1 MNTISTLADIQFCKN
16 LQELYIRKNRI
27 PDISEI
33 CWLRDL
39 PRLRNLWL
47 EENPC
52 AEGDPELSGWT
63 QGETIIEPGVVEWDI
78 AMTELGKVDDS
89 YKYADCGGDLDYD

>member
-1 MNTISTLADIQFCKN
+1 MLPYNQLKLQIYLHEMIKYIFLYSVNAISTLSDIQHCQN
-16 LQELYIRKNRI
+16 LQELYIRKNKI

-52 AEGDPELSGWT
+52 AEGDPEL
-63 QGETIIEPGVVEWDI
+63 
-78 AMTELGKVDDS
+78 
-89 YKYADCGGDLDYD
+89 